1 MYHFGVVFIAAA
13 ETRNRPPE
21 RFVAER
27 RHRRKQKFHIV
38 RPILKQNAGL
48 CYRRNF
54 DTRNIL
60 DDTRYTLGIKIPF
73 PSFTSEY
80 PIEVEPS
87 IAFTLM
93 LRKKRGLQ
101 TQNEIAKKLN
111 ISYQQYQ
118 QLENP
123 KKANPTLKTIAKLQK
138 IFNYRFVNF

>member
-1 MYHFGVVFIAAA
+1 MIYYCTLEKQDDVYYVEFPDLPNVFTFGNTKDEALKMAA
-13 ETRNRPPE
+13 EALNGVLESEITR
-21 RFVAER
+21 
-27 RHRRKQKFHIV
+27 
-38 RPILKQNAGL
+38 
-48 CYRRNF
+48 
-54 DTRNIL
+54 
-60 DDTRYTLGIKIPF
+60 GIKIPF